1 MYMYKNMMRKKLDDK
16 HNIDGN
22 KLILWL
28 DKAQN
33 PRRLRKKK
41 KSQTQGRRERNKNEM
56 SEFSNFQIRS
66 SIDFNLI
73 SLFLSLV
80 QA

>member
-1 MYMYKNMMRKKLDDK
+1 MKRKQKLVLIFLCEK
-16 HNIDGN
+16 KAAIWKEEEEERVAKDGEGGG
-22 KLILWL
+22 
-28 DKAQN
+28 
-33 PRRLRKKK
+33 
-41 KSQTQGRRERNKNEM
+41 GRDKNEM
-56 SEFSNFQIRS
+56 REFSNFQIRS